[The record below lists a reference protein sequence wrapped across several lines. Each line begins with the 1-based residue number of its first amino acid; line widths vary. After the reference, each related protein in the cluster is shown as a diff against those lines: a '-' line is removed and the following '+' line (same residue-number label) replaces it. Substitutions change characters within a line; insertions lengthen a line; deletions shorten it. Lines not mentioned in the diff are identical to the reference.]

1 MFHNFFEYAS
11 LWTIGIHEIDKN
23 WGNRNSIMIHSNLLV
38 VLNIFFS
45 LWLMMEVVFWWLTT
59 TLLISCPPPPQK
71 KIIYIVYNRI
81 LPIQN
86 DHRNIVCY
94 RLSPRELIQRI
105 SEKFSVCCVRCM
117 SSRLRIRRPNL
128 PACWESSRSNAKIWW
143 FWSFD
148 NTRISATKSF
158 NVRNRSWKVR
168 LMSLH
173 ES

>member
-1 MFHNFFEYAS
+1 M
-11 LWTIGIHEIDKN
+11 
-23 WGNRNSIMIHSNLLV
+23 
-38 VLNIFFS
+38 FS
-45 LWLMMEVVFWWLTT
+45 LWLMKEIVFWWLTT
-59 TLLISCPPPPQK
+59 SVLMVDNNFIAILQNISLVKQK
-71 KIIYIVYNRI
+71 KIMVYI
-81 LPIQN
+81 IQN

-94 RLSPRELIQRI
+94 RLSPRELTQRI

-117 SSRLRIRRPNL
+117 SSRLRIPRPSL
-128 PACWESSRSNAKIWW
+128 PACWESSRLNAKIWW